1 MEQLFSSIFAQWGV
15 AGIVVAAALYII
27 VDNFKNKKTSK
38 CSDQKLDDIKQGLDN
53 VKSEIP
59 TLKTK
64 MEYFENSLKYINT
77 DLNKKIENFNN
88 IILEQID
95 NIKDDINNNPHSIIQ
110 ELDTRAYNLSML
122 HNDQMVNQIKI
133 APQIHEIMS
142 DYIDRVGCDHMFLG
156 LFHNGTSSISGVPFY
171 KFDIVAE
178 RFNPTGCPQDYEFG
192 HMYKDVD
199 ILRHNKLPIELIQN
213 KHAYYR
219 INDDNS
225 SELSNVDDILY
236 RRMIGGGI
244 KQIALT
250 IIQKENQIPIGF
262 VGCVQFDQENI
273 NFKELERCASEINQI
288 YNYEY

>member
-27 VDNFKNKKTSK
+27 VDNFKNKKSSK
-38 CSDQKLDDIKQGLDN
+38 GTDQKLDDIKCGLDN

-59 TLKTK
+59 AIKTK

-88 IILEQID
+88 DIKNQIED
-95 NIKDDINNNPHSIIQ
+95 IKSDIVNNPQSILD
-110 ELDTRAYNLSML
+110 ELDNRAYNLTVR
-122 HNDQMVNQIKI
+122 HNTQMVNQIRI
-133 APQIHEIMS
+133 APRIHDVMG
-142 DYIDRVGCDHMFLG
+142 DYIDRIGCDHIFLA
-156 LFHNGTSSISGVPFY
+156 LFHNGTSSITGVPFY

-178 RFNPTGCPQDYEFG
+178 KFNPTGCPRDYEFG

-213 KHAYYR
+213 KKAYYR
-219 INDDNS
+219 INDDQT
-225 SELSNVDDILY
+225 SELSTVDDILY

-250 IIQKENQIPIGF
+250 ILQKGSQSPIGF
-262 VGCVQFDQENI
+262 IGCVQFDQEPI
-273 NFKELERCASEINQI
+273 NFKELEMCAEEINNI
-288 YNYEY
+288 YSVN